1 MKLQI
6 VSDLHTEFY
15 DMPLSVLKRID
26 FAPDLD
32 FLALPG
38 DIVVPC
44 RQHPKNVKDV
54 LDFLSKKARHV
65 LYTTGN
71 HEYYGG
77 TRERTEFVLRSY
89 MPKNFVWLQNS
100 DVTLDGIHFF
110 GGTMWFP
117 HQPLNQLYENLMS
130 DFHVIKDLRQWVY
143 DDNFAFREAAMRLVT
158 PQTVVLSHHLPH
170 PRSTPPQFFNQPTN
184 RFFVSDETEL
194 IQAKQ
199 PRYWFHGHT
208 HGMAEYFLGETHV
221 VCYPFGYPHERLN
234 MGPRQQE
241 YKAEVFDV

>member
-1 MKLQI
+1 MKLQL
-6 VSDLHTEFY
+6 VSDIHTEFY

-44 RQHPKNVKDV
+44 RQNGKIVQQV
-54 LDFLSKKARHV
+54 LNFLSTKARHV

-77 TRERTEFVLRSY
+77 TREAAEFILRSY
-89 MPKNFVWLQNS
+89 LPKNFVWLQNS

-110 GGTMWFP
+110 GGTLWFP
-117 HQPLNQLYENLMS
+117 NQPLNQLYESTMS
-130 DFHVIKDLRQWVY
+130 DFSVIKGFREWVY
-143 DDNFAFREAAMRLVT
+143 VENAAFREAAARLVT

-170 PRSTPPQFFNQPTN
+170 SRSTPPQFLNSPLN
-184 RFFVSDETEL
+184 RFFTSDETTVIET
-194 IQAKQ
+194 KQ

-208 HGMAEYFLGETHV
+208 HRPCDYMLGDTNV
-221 VCYPFGYPHERLN
+221 ICNPYAYPMEREQMGAYPTVIIEL
-234 MGPRQQE
+234 
-241 YKAEVFDV
+241 

>member
-6 VSDLHTEFY
+6 VSDLHLEFY
-15 DMPLSVLKRID
+15 DMPLSVLNRLD

-44 RQHPKNVKDV
+44 RQNGKIVQQV
-54 LDFLSKKARHV
+54 LAFLSTKARHV
-65 LYTTGN
+65 IYTTGN

-77 TRERTEFVLRSY
+77 TREQAEVILKSY
-89 MPKNFVWLQNS
+89 MPRNFVWLQNS
-100 DVTLDGIHFF
+100 DVTLDGVHFF

-117 HQPLNQLYENLMS
+117 DQPLNQLYESTMS
-130 DFHVIKDLRQWVY
+130 DFVVIKDFRKWVY
-143 DDNFAFREAAMRLVT
+143 AENTAFREAAMRLVT

-170 PRSTPPQFFNQPTN
+170 PRSTPQQFLGNSLN
-184 RFFVSDETEL
+184 RFFLSDETSL
-194 IQAKQ
+194 IEVKQ

-208 HGMAEYFLGETHV
+208 HSDCNYLLGETEV
-221 VCYPFGYPHERLN
+221 ICRPYGYPNERAAHGYPPYPPVIVEL
-234 MGPRQQE
+234 
-241 YKAEVFDV
+241 

>member
-1 MKLQI
+1 VKLQI
-6 VSDLHTEFY
+6 CSDLHTEFY
-15 DMPLSVLKRID
+15 DMPLSVLKRMD

-44 RQHPKNVKDV
+44 RQNGKIVQQV
-54 LDFLSKKARHV
+54 LAFLSTKARHV

-77 TRERTEFVLRSY
+77 TRERAEFVLRSY

-100 DVTLDGIHFF
+100 DVTLDGVHFF
-110 GGTMWFP
+110 GGTLWFP
-117 HQPLNQLYENLMS
+117 DQPLNQLYESSMS
-130 DFHVIKDLRQWVY
+130 DFSVIKDFREWVY
-143 DDNFAFREAAMRLVT
+143 VENAAFREAAMRLVT

-170 PRSTPPQFFNQPTN
+170 PRSTPPQFVNSPLN
-184 RFFVSDETEL
+184 RFFTSDETAVIE
-194 IQAKQ
+194 AKQ